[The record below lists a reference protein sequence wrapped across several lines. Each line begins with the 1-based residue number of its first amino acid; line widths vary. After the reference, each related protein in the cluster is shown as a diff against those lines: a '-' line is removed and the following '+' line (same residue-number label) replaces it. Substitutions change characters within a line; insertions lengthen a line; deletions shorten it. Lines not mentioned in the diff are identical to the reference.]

1 VSDWLTWQIVDSAFP
16 TGLFVH
22 SWGLESAWQYGEVDG
37 PAALAGFVE
46 ASILQTGHAFLPLV
60 NSAFRFPERLESLD
74 ALAEA
79 FLTNPVANRASRV
92 QGRTVLA
99 TAERVWPSA
108 GLTSLRERAG
118 ATHAHVAP
126 VTGATFRAL
135 GLPLKTA
142 QRILLFGTARGVL
155 SAAVRLGI
163 AGSFEAQRMQA
174 DCEGCLDAV
183 AARCANLAADD
194 LTQTAP
200 LIDLLQSRHDRLY
213 SRLFQS

>member
-1 VSDWLTWQIVDSAFP
+1 
-16 TGLFVH
+16 
-22 SWGLESAWQYGEVDG
+22 
-37 PAALAGFVE
+37 
-46 ASILQTGHAFLPLV
+46 
-60 NSAFRFPERLESLD
+60 
-74 ALAEA
+74 
-79 FLTNPVANRASRV
+79 
-92 QGRTVLA
+92 
-99 TAERVWPSA
+99 
-108 GLTSLRERAG
+108 
-118 ATHAHVAP
+118 
-126 VTGATFRAL
+126 
-135 GLPLKTA
+135 LKTA